1 MLSVLLS
8 ALLLQATGN
17 PALISGVVRDS
28 GGAVVIGATVIVQAA
43 TGATAQTVTGPD
55 GRFSL
60 APLSLGGTVLIVRAS
75 GFAEWRREV
84 CTSAAQS
91 VDVVLVP
98 AGLLETITVTP
109 ARSEVRLGD
118 VPASMS
124 ILDRNDIRQSPAV
137 LADDVLRR
145 LPSFSMF
152 RRTSSIAA
160 HPTTQGVSLRGIG
173 PSGVSRTLVLLDGV
187 PFNDPFG
194 GWVYWS
200 RIPLDATDR
209 IEIVDSASSSLYGN
223 YAMGGVINVMT
234 AAPMRRTVDV
244 KAQYGNRSSP
254 KVDFRAS
261 DVWGKLGVVLDGA
274 AYATD
279 GYPIV
284 VDVNPAGVAERG
296 LVDK

>member
-1 MLSVLLS
+1 MLSALLSVLL
-8 ALLLQATGN
+8 LQAAGN

-28 GGAVVIGATVIVQAA
+28 GGAVVAGATVIVQAA
-43 TGATAQTVTGPD
+43 SGATVQTVSGPD

-60 APLSLGGTVLIVRAS
+60 APPSLGGTVLMVRAS
-75 GFAEWRREV
+75 GFAEWRRDV
-84 CTSAAQS
+84 GAGAVQS

-124 ILDRNDIRQSPAV
+124 VLSRDDIRQSPAV

-145 LPSFSMF
+145 LPSFSLF

-200 RIPLDATDR
+200 RIPLEQAER
-209 IEIVDSASSSLYGN
+209 IEVVDGTGSSLYGN
-223 YAMGGVINVMT
+223 YALGG
-234 AAPMRRTVDV
+234 
-244 KAQYGNRSSP
+244 
-254 KVDFRAS
+254 
-261 DVWGKLGVVLDGA
+261 
-274 AYATD
+274 
-279 GYPIV
+279 
-284 VDVNPAGVAERG
+284 
-296 LVDK
+296 